1 MARKVTWG
9 TPGRTAHY
17 LWPRGKWAFVLPAVV
32 LGGGLL
38 ALLLL
43 LQAAGVRRPLAP
55 GDVISRHAPIEARCE
70 ECHTARRGVSLP
82 QLELTVGESTD
93 PTARAR
99 EVRPLRTPR
108 PSWLG

>member
-17 LWPRGKWAFVLPAVV
+17 LWPRGKWAFMLPAGI

-43 LQAAGVRRPLAP
+43 LQAAGMRRPLAP

-70 ECHTARRGVSLP
+70 ECDTARRGASDLR
-82 QLELTVGESTD
+82 GERRHGPSG
-93 PTARAR
+93 PARLSHGVDAR
-99 EVRPLRTPR
+99 YGIRVDT
-108 PSWLG
+108 